1 MEALRTRI
9 DTLQWE
15 LNQLRVENWRLKEEN
30 PEASRLVTLEAE
42 LEGARGDVAR
52 LTERVSVGER
62 EVTSERTRAD
72 TASRTQEEEAIK
84 LSDTQEQLRAATT
97 QLESA
102 RGHSKQDA
110 GGRSDKTE
118 RYAGAA
124 ASGDHATR
132 IGDGTAGERADQVAV
147 SPVRLCILAFSLVFM
162 AHLSNAVVSGKS
174 LFFSGSHSSEA
185 AAIAYRPPRSV
196 DTHTDRQ
203 NDYHNPRYACAPR
216 VSYNYEKRPY
226 RSH

>member
-62 EVTSERTRAD
+62 EVTSECTRAD

-102 RGHSKQDA
+102 TEQLDSER
-110 GGRSDKTE
+110 KTTE
-118 RYAGAA
+118 
-124 ASGDHATR
+124 
-132 IGDGTAGERADQVAV
+132 
-147 SPVRLCILAFSLVFM
+147 SLRTEFQQ
-162 AHLSNAVVSGKS
+162 
-174 LFFSGSHSSEA
+174 SEA
-185 AAIAYRPPRSV
+185 AALPRPGR
-196 DTHTDRQ
+196 
-203 NDYHNPRYACAPR
+203 CAR
-216 VSYNYEKRPY
+216 EVGGA
-226 RSH
+226 